1 MSEFMEKHSVAR
13 LIGAPPGYVGFEEGG
28 YLTEAVRRRPYTVLL
43 FDEMEKA
50 HAEVFNILLQVLDE
64 GRLTDGHGRTVDFKN
79 TLIIMTSNLGSQ
91 YIQENLD
98 EAEIREKVK
107 ELLKMAFRP
116 EFLNRVDE
124 TVIFHR
130 LGPTQLRQ
138 IVAIQLGHLQRRL
151 AARKLELSVTDRLRE
166 HLAREGFDPVYGAR
180 PLKRAIQRLVQD
192 PLARR
197 LLEGEFHEGDRI
209 LADVQGR
216 EIVLQREET
225 APATD
230 GRVA

>member
-1 MSEFMEKHSVAR
+1 V
-13 LIGAPPGYVGFEEGG
+13 I
-28 YLTEAVRRRPYTVLL
+28 L

-91 YIQENLD
+91 YMLQEVLD
-98 EAEIREKVK
+98 EDGIREKISQ
-107 ELLKMAFRP
+107 LLKEAFRP

-124 TVIFHR
+124 TLIFNR
-130 LGPTQLRQ
+130 LGATQIKQ
-138 IVAIQLGHLQRRL
+138 IVTIQLGHLQRRL
-151 AARKLELSVTDRLRE
+151 AGRKLELTISDPVRE
-166 HLAREGFDPVYGAR
+166 YLAREGYDPVYGAR

-197 LLEGEFHEGDRI
+197 LLEGEFQEGDRI
-209 LADVQGR
+209 RVDLQGGEIVFAREEPAAATAGR
-216 EIVLQREET
+216 EAEGSTQ
-225 APATD
+225 
-230 GRVA
+230 